1 MNTNKERITFLF
13 QAYTSNRITEKDL
26 KELSEL
32 TRIPESEFMITE
44 VLKEYWDTIAVNDQL
59 DIPREDI
66 LNRIQADKRF
76 RQSPVQNIPAKVI
89 RLRNVWPYAAA
100 VLLVLTAGLTF
111 YMLEKK
117 PLRAVKE
124 ETMASKTI
132 QPGSKKAI
140 LTLADGSQVALEQT
154 IVGNIPGQANLKQ
167 DNGQLIYENNARLAP
182 AAENAQNTITT
193 PKGGEYQL
201 ILHDG
206 TKVWLNAATRLSYPV
221 QFSGSERRVK
231 VEGEAYF
238 EVAKNAEM
246 PFIVQGNGTEVRV
259 LGTHFNV
266 SAYADDDYVKT
277 TLVEG
282 SVEVRKNQ
290 QKAMLKPGQEALINF
305 SVPGIKVS
313 DVDTEQALAW
323 KNGYFMFDNQD
334 IKGVMKLVGRWY
346 NVDIA
351 YQGNLAGKT
360 FGGTISRFGDIR
372 ELLKSMELT
381 GTIHFEIQGRRVI
394 VKP

>member
-1 MNTNKERITFLF
+1 MNANKERITFLF

-100 VLLVLTAGLTF
+100 VLLVLTAGITF
-111 YMLEKK
+111 YMLENK
-117 PLRAVKE
+117 PLKVVKE
-124 ETMASKTI
+124 ESMASKTI
-132 QPGSKKAI
+132 QPGSKKAV

-167 DNGQLIYENNARLAP
+167 HNGQLIYENNAQLAT

-238 EVAKNAEM
+238 EVAKNAKM

-290 QKAMLKPGQEALINF
+290 QKAMLKPGQEALISF